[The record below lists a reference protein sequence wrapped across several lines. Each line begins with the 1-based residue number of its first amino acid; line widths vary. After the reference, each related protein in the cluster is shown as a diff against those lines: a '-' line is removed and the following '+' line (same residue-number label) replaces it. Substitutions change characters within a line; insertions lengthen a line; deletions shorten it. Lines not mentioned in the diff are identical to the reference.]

1 MNRIVNEHAERVE
14 RREED
19 SRVAEPRHVQEMTRV
34 MDDVRNM
41 RVLTPEQIDGLGE
54 LSKSQLMD
62 LVELYNR
69 ILANIHFL
77 FA

>member
-1 MNRIVNEHAERVE
+1 MNRTVNEHAERVE

-19 SRVAEPRHVQEMTRV
+19 SRVAETRHVQEMTRV